1 MHGGGRQIRDWLH
14 VHDHCRALV
23 MIDEAQVINEKYN
36 IGGSCEMRNIDVTKM
51 ILNYMKKPY
60 DLIGISHDRPGIDK
74 RYGMDHSK
82 ITSDLGWKPIIDF
95 ELGIKDTVRW
105 YLNRLT

>member
-1 MHGGGRQIRDWLH
+1 
-14 VHDHCRALV
+14 
-23 MIDEAQVINEKYN
+23 
-36 IGGSCEMRNIDVTKM
+36 
-51 ILNYMKKPY
+51 MKKPY

-82 ITSDLGWKPIIDF
+82 ITTDLGWEPNIDF
-95 ELGIKDTVRW
+95 ESGIKDTVRW